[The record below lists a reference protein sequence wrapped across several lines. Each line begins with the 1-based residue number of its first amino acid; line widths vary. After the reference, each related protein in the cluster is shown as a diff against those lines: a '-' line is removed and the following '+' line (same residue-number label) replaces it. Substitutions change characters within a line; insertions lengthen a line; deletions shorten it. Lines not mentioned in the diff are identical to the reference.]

1 MQASSLKFNIYNQKH
16 FSNEPIVLENLIIM
30 SRSLIFSYIYK
41 NATLKAIFLLSGY
54 IYGFLN

>member
-30 SRSLIFSYIYK
+30 SRSLIFSYIKMQPSKLFSFFRGTY
-41 NATLKAIFLLSGY
+41 TDF
-54 IYGFLN
+54 